1 MDELSVLI
9 EAAQANDEEAKKVL
23 IERNMGLIRH
33 ILKRFT
39 GRGYDMEDLF
49 QIGCIGMLK
58 AI

>member
-33 ILKRFT
+33 IPSRWSPPN
-39 GRGYDMEDLF
+39 
-49 QIGCIGMLK
+49 
-58 AI
+58 